1 MSTVGT
7 FFLRCP
13 SCGRRFGAK
22 LVTKAEVDDIDEKE
36 TRKQTE
42 RFVRG
47 IAYQTGHTS
56 SEVSEMTD
64 TKEFRYSYKC
74 KHCGHEWTVERY
86 ESTSGP
92 VDADYEGD

>member
-1 MSTVGT
+1 MPIVGT

-13 SCGRRFGAK
+13 SCGRRFGTK
-22 LVTKAEVDDIDEKE
+22 LVTKTEVDDIDEKE
-36 TRKQTE
+36 TSKQTD

-64 TKEFRYSYKC
+64 TKEFRHSYKC
-74 KHCGHEWTVERY
+74 KHCGHEWSVERY
-86 ESTSGP
+86 KSTP
-92 VDADYEGD
+92 EDVDPDYRGD